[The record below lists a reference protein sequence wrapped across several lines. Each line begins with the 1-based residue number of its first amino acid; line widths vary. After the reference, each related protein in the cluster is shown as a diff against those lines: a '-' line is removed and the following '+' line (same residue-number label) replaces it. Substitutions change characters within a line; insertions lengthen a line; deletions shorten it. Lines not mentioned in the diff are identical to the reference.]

1 MCFYGRFIIFYIFTY
16 YILDVLI
23 KNLQIFLSFF
33 YLYILGLELAID
45 PPPQGEFILYT
56 MIF

>member
-23 KNLQIFLSFF
+23 KKLQLFLSFF

-45 PPPQGEFILYT
+45 PPPPKGNLF
-56 MIF
+56 